1 MFYLLL
7 LIYIIPVALIVGLV
21 LVLVKVVIKL
31 LLRIFGWLLLLVWIG
46 LKYLVKGIRLA
57 MA

>member
-21 LVLVKVVIKL
+21 LALVKVAIKL
-31 LLRIFGWLLLLVWIG
+31 SFRLVGWLFWLVWTG
-46 LKYLVKGIRLA
+46 LKQLIKGIRLA
-57 MA
+57 IE

>member
-7 LIYIIPVALIVGLV
+7 LIYVIPVALIVGLV
-21 LVLVKVVIKL
+21 LAMVKVLIKL
-31 LLRIFGWLLLLVWIG
+31 SFRLVVWVLRLFWNG

>member
-21 LVLVKVVIKL
+21 LALVKVVIKL
-31 LLRIFGWLLLLVWIG
+31 SLRLIGWLLLLVWTG
-46 LKYLVKGIRLA
+46 LKSLVKGIRLA

>member
-21 LVLVKVVIKL
+21 LALVKVVIRL
-31 LLRIFGWLLLLVWIG
+31 SLRLVGWLLLLVWTG
-46 LKYLVKGIRLA
+46 LKYLIKGIRLTRA
-57 MA
+57 

>member
-21 LVLVKVVIKL
+21 LALVKVVIKL
-31 LLRIFGWLLLLVWIG
+31 SLRLVGWLLLLVWTV
-46 LKYLVKGIRLA
+46 LKYLVKGIRLV

>member
-21 LVLVKVVIKL
+21 LALVNVVIKL
-31 LLRIFGWLLLLVWIG
+31 LLRIVGWLLLLVWTG